1 MHHRTITG
9 TGDGTTTDTTTG
21 STGSGT
27 RTGTRRPHRLLAA
40 AVAVTA
46 TAGLALAATAPLAQA
61 AGPHVIDGSGD
72 AYNDWGDEGTLSR
85 QSHAHSNATWL
96 WQSVLYAD
104 GAKWRDGN
112 GVRHTFTRS
121 DIDGHYGGKTA
132 SATKWWQ
139 AREGLED
146 IDGVVGK
153 ETFGAADNFLSGP
166 QAGGQVDYTG
176 YVRQIAFKRI
186 AGTYYVKI
194 AGQWKKA
201 AYNRL
206 G

>member
-1 MHHRTITG
+1 MHHRTTDHRG
-9 TGDGTTTDTTTG
+9 THPATTGD
-21 STGSGT
+21 T
-27 RTGTRRPHRLLAA
+27 RTRRPHRLLAA

-46 TAGLALAATAPLAQA
+46 SAGLALAATAPLAQA
-61 AGPHVIDGSGD
+61 AGPHVVDGSGD

-85 QSHAHSNATWL
+85 HSHAHSNATWL

-112 GVRHTFTRS
+112 GVRHTFTKS
-121 DIDGHYGGKTA
+121 DIDGHYGWKTA

-139 AREGLED
+139 AREDLED
-146 IDGVVGK
+146 VDGVVGK
-153 ETFGAADNFLSGP
+153 ETFGAADDFLSGP
-166 QAGGQVDYTG
+166 HANGHVDYTG
-176 YVRQIAFKRI
+176 HVRQIAFKRI
-186 AGTYYVKI
+186 SGTYYVKVH
-194 AGQWKKA
+194 GQWKKA